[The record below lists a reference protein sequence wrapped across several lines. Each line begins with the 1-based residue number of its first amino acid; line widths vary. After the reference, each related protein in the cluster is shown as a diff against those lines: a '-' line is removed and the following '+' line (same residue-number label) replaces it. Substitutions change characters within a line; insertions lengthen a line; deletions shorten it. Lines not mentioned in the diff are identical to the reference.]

1 MATSRSVGQIIIL
14 VRPPEGDVSWR
25 FPVDRLY
32 SVASSHVEE
41 KGHMGILIIRKP
53 ATRSEIAEMSSEF
66 GAFIK
71 LAVDLEREILAGG
84 GELHA
89 DCEEALLQDGSK
101 QEDVWGGDWYPDTRE
116 VGFESLINIRP
127 RQDNRGLEL
136 QLPRL
141 RQRFETVVRRL
152 LEVTDGS

>member
-1 MATSRSVGQIIIL
+1 
-14 VRPPEGDVSWR
+14 
-25 FPVDRLY
+25 
-32 SVASSHVEE
+32 
-41 KGHMGILIIRKP
+41 MGILIIRKP

-136 QLPRL
+136 QLPGL
-141 RQRFETVVRRL
+141 RQRFETIVRRL